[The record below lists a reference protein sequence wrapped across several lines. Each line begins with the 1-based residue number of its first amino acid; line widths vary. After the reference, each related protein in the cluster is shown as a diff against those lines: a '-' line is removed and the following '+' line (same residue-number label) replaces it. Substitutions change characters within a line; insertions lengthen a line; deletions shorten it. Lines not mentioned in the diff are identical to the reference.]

1 MEYKDKVYNNKQ
13 FIKIMKNE
21 SKKDNYVYTAHIIF
35 NSLFICKYKYPSK
48 ISHNDISNCLTDFK
62 GYWKNGKLYPFP
74 KKLIIKEQNTYMGTD
89 R

>member
-1 MEYKDKVYNNKQ
+1 MKNKHKVYNEKQ

-35 NSLFICKYKYPSK
+35 NSLFICKYKYPSR
-48 ISHNDISNCLTDFK
+48 INHNDISSCPTYFK

-74 KKLIIKEQNTYMGTD
+74 KKLIIKEQNTYMGMD